1 MKKNLRKEFL
11 KTKEVLKF
19 HKEGWCGPFD
29 LMSQSKMSIIKNK
42 IFSKII
48 NPGIASKVNPSK
60 YLHNRHLDNGIIQ
73 KLCTSKQIVERAV
86 CLLGRD
92 LLCFRSN
99 LQFKKSEINFS
110 KGQGEYGV
118 VPWHQD
124 SAYYELIPNLALTAW
139 IAITDTSK
147 KNGCL
152 RIIPSTHKAKLPHN
166 YNEKLSSF
174 EKSVHKKF
182 FNEKNCIDIELKAG
196 QFIFFNENLLHS
208 SYKNMTSSPRLGLS
222 PRMTTTNVFF
232 PGWEKEKVLI
242 LSGKDY
248 FSRYKIAK
256 FCKKN

>member
-1 MKKNLRKEFL
+1 MKKTTRRNFL
-11 KTKEVLKF
+11 KTEEVLKF
-19 HKEGWCGPFD
+19 HNQGWCGPFD
-29 LMSQSKMSIIKNK
+29 LMSKSKMSIIKNK
-42 IFSKII
+42 IFSEII
-48 NPGIASKVNPSK
+48 HPGIASENKPSI
-60 YLHNRHLDNGIIQ
+60 YLHNRHLDNKIIQ
-73 KLCTSKQIVERAV
+73 KLCTNKELVERAI

-110 KGQGEYGV
+110 KGQGEYGE

-124 SAYYELIPNLALTAW
+124 SAYYEFIPNLALTAW

-152 RIIPSTHKAKLPHN
+152 RIIPSTHKAKIPHT
-166 YNEKLSSF
+166 YNKKMSSF
-174 EKSVHKKF
+174 EKRANKKF
-182 FNEKNCIDIELKAG
+182 FDEKNSIDIELKAG

-208 SYKNMTSSPRLGLS
+208 SYKNMTSNPRLGLS

-232 PGWEKEKVLI
+232 PEWKKQKVLM

-256 FCKKN
+256 FL